1 MPTVIRTEGLT
12 KFYGERR
19 GLDGLDL
26 EVEHG
31 EIYGYLGPN
40 GAGKTTTIRLLL
52 DVIRPT
58 SGRAEVLG
66 LDPRSDGV
74 ELRRRIGYLPGD
86 FIVNG
91 RQTARRLL
99 SHLAA
104 MRGGVDAAFLDSL
117 VERFDLDP
125 TVLIRSLSKGNRQK
139 VGLIQAFMHR
149 PDLLILDEPTSGLDP
164 ILQREFQT
172 LAGET
177 IDNGQTI
184 FMSSHVLSE
193 VQEVAD
199 RTGIIREGKLVSV
212 DRVDDLRKRAIR
224 RVEVVFEHEVHLG
237 ELAGT
242 QGLSD
247 AVVEGRTLTGML
259 HGRADDFVKT
269 IAKYPVVSLKS
280 EELDLDELCFVLYTG
295 EEGSHD

>member
-280 EELDLDELCFVLYTG
+280 EELDLDELFFVLYTG

>member
-1 MPTVIRTEGLT
+1 MPAVIRTEGLT

-26 EVEHG
+26 EVEAG

-66 LDPRSDGV
+66 LDPRRQGV
-74 ELRRRIGYLPGD
+74 ELRGRIGYLPGD
-86 FIVNG
+86 FLVSG

-99 SHLAA
+99 DHLAA
-104 MRGGVDAAFLDSL
+104 LRGGVDESYLDGL
-117 VERFDLDP
+117 IERFDLDT

-139 VGLIQAFMHR
+139 VGLIQAFMHK

-164 ILQREFQT
+164 ILQREFQA
-172 LAGET
+172 LAHEV
-177 IDNGQTI
+177 IANGQTI

-199 RTGIIREGKLVSV
+199 RTGIIRDGKLVSV
-212 DRVDDLRKRAIR
+212 DRVEDLRKRAVR
-224 RVEVVFEHEVHLG
+224 RVEVVFDHQIANG
-237 ELAGT
+237 ELIAIT
-242 QGLSD
+242 GLTD
-247 AVVEGRTLTGML
+247 VVIDDKVMTGML
-259 HGRADDFVKT
+259 RGRADDFVKT
-269 IAKYPVVSLKS
+269 IAKYPVASLKS
-280 EELDLDELCFVLYTG
+280 EELDLDELFFVLYTG
-295 EEGSHD
+295 EEGSS